1 MEIFCGA
8 GGFGLGFGVG
18 FFITGLGL
26 GGAGLGAGFL
36 TTGLGLGGVGL
47 GTGFCTTGFGGVGR
61 TCGTCRR
68 RKWRASSKTCMTSGF
83 CSQLGINPYTSRPKA
98 KAIWQISATR
108 KIRPSLWFIPNIIF
122 YPAPI
127 ITIPRHHHLDDN
139 ALELAGR

>member
-47 GTGFCTTGFGGVGR
+47 GTQAFAPLVLGEWGGPAELEEG
-61 TCGTCRR
+61 
-68 RKWRASSKTCMTSGF
+68 KWRPV
-83 CSQLGINPYTSRPKA
+83 Q
-98 KAIWQISATR
+98 
-108 KIRPSLWFIPNIIF
+108 
-122 YPAPI
+122 
-127 ITIPRHHHLDDN
+127 RHV
-139 ALELAGR
+139 